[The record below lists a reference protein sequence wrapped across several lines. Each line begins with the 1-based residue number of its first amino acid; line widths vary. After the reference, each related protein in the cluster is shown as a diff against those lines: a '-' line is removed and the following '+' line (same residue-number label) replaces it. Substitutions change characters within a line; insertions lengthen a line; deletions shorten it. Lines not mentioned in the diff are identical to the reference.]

1 MENQS
6 AIDLWESFKQQDPH
20 LPEKYDVWSFGDSP
34 EMANELASLVLEG
47 LKTAT
52 CSLKRLYEVE
62 GEDLPK
68 AGAYS
73 VILDGNDQAV
83 GIIQNMQVFVFP
95 FDQVTEEIA
104 KAEGEGDHSV
114 EYWTEAHKEFFK
126 RECQSMGES
135 FSTKMEV
142 VCERFELV
150 YAA

>member
-6 AIDLWESFKQQDPH
+6 VIDLWESFKQQDPH
-20 LPEKYDVWSFGDSP
+20 LPENYDVWSFGDSP

-52 CSLKRLYEVE
+52 CSLKRMYELE
-62 GEDLPK
+62 GADLPK
-68 AGAYS
+68 AGSYS
-73 VILDGNDQAV
+73 VIVDGNGQAV
-83 GIIQNMQVFVFP
+83 GIIQNLQVFVFP

-104 KAEGEGDHSV
+104 KAEGEGDRSV
-114 EYWTEAHKEFFK
+114 EYWMEAHKEFFK
-126 RECQSMGES
+126 RECQAEGET
-135 FSTKMEV
+135 FSTKMGV